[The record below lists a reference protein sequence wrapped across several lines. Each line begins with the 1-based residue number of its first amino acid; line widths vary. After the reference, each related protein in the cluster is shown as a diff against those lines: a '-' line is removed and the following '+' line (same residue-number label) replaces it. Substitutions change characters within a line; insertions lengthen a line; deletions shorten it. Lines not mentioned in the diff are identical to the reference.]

1 MSSKRWMVA
10 MVGVLGREVD
20 WSIGRVVGGLCS
32 IVRIFRGKRIRPMTE
47 KPSYLYSTEMN

>member
-1 MSSKRWMVA
+1 MVA